1 MHKVDNKVHKPNH
14 QLKILQQGLQ
24 EILFEV
30 VIQPTIASLSSRKTI
45 ILRQVYV
52 EQPRGYVIKGH
63 EDKVYKLKKT
73 LCGIKQAPRAW
84 YSRIDSYLISIGLNG
99 SNNEPPLY
107 KKLNKQGQI
116 LVACLYVDDMILI
129 GNLLVD
135 KFKSAMKHEF
145 EITDLGIMRYFLGIE
160 VLQSDFRNFF
170 ISVKVCHGCAKE
182 VQDDELQTNTNSHW
196 NKDKAQ

>member
-1 MHKVDNKVHKPNH
+1 M
-14 QLKILQQGLQ
+14 
-24 EILFEV
+24 
-30 VIQPTIASLSSRKTI
+30 
-45 ILRQVYV
+45 

-170 ISVKVCHGCAKE
+170 ILVKVCHGCAKE